1 MFMIIAVTMRHGL
14 SDKNYH
20 KYWIDKNLK
29 NIFEELGVL
38 IFPVSAPVEVEKI
51 AEFCDGLIITG
62 SPIHIDAQKYG
73 AENFHPVDERNKEI
87 DDLDFALI
95 GEFSKRNKPI
105 LGICRGIQAI
115 NVYFGGTLNQNI
127 ADHKIGITNRHQIS
141 VEKGTFIWDYL
152 RSNRTLVN
160 SMHSQAIEKVAEG
173 FDISAIS
180 DDGVIEGIEKG
191 NIIGVQWHP
200 EHMLDREFFEKF
212 ISICC

>member
-1 MFMIIAVTMRHGL
+1 MLMIIAVTMRHGL

-38 IFPVSAPVEVEKI
+38 IFPVSAPVGVEEI
-51 AEFCDGLIITG
+51 ADICSGLIVTG
-62 SPIHIDAQKYG
+62 SPIHIDAKKYG
-73 AENFHPVDERNKEI
+73 ADNFHPVDERNKEI

-141 VEKGTFIWDYL
+141 VEKGTFIWDYF
-152 RSNRTLVN
+152 RSDRALVN
-160 SMHSQAIEKVAEG
+160 SIHSQVVEKVADG
-173 FDISAIS
+173 FKISAIS

-212 ISICC
+212 ISICR